1 MKRSLHATALSLA
14 SPVRTLPTCGSE
26 QDMLKGINATH
37 TWVSVT
43 ASFRKAST
51 DLRITFAAAL
61 LLCVAVNAIGQAPS
75 DLCVNSGAAN
85 QFPVGATCTP
95 ITFNKPNTFAANLT
109 PAGGTCNSGA
119 FGDAFGWFQA
129 TSTATTVTFAPTG
142 QDAILHVFSGTCA
155 APVQVACADAAGAG
169 GAESVSFATTIGTSY
184 FFRTQ
189 RFNANSQLNGTVC
202 VFNAPPPPAND
213 DPCGATALT
222 VGTSCTYVNS
232 TNLNATA
239 TTGVPAPGCAAYNG
253 GDVWFSV
260 VVPASGRIIF
270 DSNTGGI
277 TDGGMALYTTAPNT
291 CSGTFTLVEC
301 DDDDSVNGFMPYID
315 RSGLTP
321 GSTVWIRFWE
331 LNNDA
336 NGTFQICAY
345 SPTPPANNDPCG
357 ATALTVG
364 STCSFVNSTTFGATA
379 TTGIPA
385 PGCASYN
392 GGDVWFSAVVPA
404 GGRIIFD
411 SNTGGI
417 TDGGMALYTTAPNT
431 CSGTFTLL
439 ECDDDDSGN
448 GAMPYIDRPGL
459 TPGTTVWIRFWEYN
473 NDANG
478 TFQICAYAPT
488 PPANDDPCAATV
500 LPVGT
505 SCTPLA
511 STTTFASGTTGPP
524 APTCANYVGGDVWF
538 RLTVPAS
545 GSVIIETFANVITDG
560 GMAVYTS
567 PSCTGPFTQEY
578 CDDDG
583 GTGLMPYL
591 SMTGL
596 APGSTIWVRF
606 WEFGNDN
613 PGTFSICART
623 PPPPPAGD
631 CVYVL
636 NLFDSFGDG
645 WGSSNVGVRIN
656 GGAWTY
662 YTVGGS
668 TNQVL
673 LGMMIGDFIELT
685 YDASGPFQGENSYS
699 LGLLGGGT
707 FFNSGSTPAAGP
719 SFGQLVDCVPP
730 PAAPQDCNGG
740 ATICNGQ
747 AFNNNSSN
755 TGNVVDL
762 NTANQGCLGG
772 GEQQGTW
779 YYFSPSSAGTI
790 GFTIAPVVATDY
802 DFAVWGPMTSVTCPP
817 PGPPLRCSFAAPA
830 GNTGLGNGATDP
842 SEGAGGDRWV
852 STINVLA
859 GQIYILYVDNF
870 STNGQAFNL
879 TWQLSSGA
887 SLDCSVLPVELVN
900 LKAEQQLHAVALTWT
915 TLSESV
921 SDHFLIERSVDGL
934 RFEPLAVLEAAG
946 QSSTPID
953 YALRDDTPVVG
964 DNQYRVTLID
974 VDGTALVS
982 NVVTAHYRPLG
993 TGIVVVPNPA
1003 KDIIHVNMAQ
1013 AKTAGTVLLLDATG
1027 RFVQQLA
1034 FNEGVTSV
1042 QLAIS
1047 ELDLGVYTILLN
1059 DLSGR
1064 RLDVASFVKE

>member
-1 MKRSLHATALSLA
+1 MKRSLHAIVLSLA
-14 SPVRTLPTCGSE
+14 SLCRSIRLPLERSLSDFLEPACAVPRGNALFASQLRRSGWYNLTLG
-26 QDMLKGINATH
+26 LFLLLA
-37 TWVSVT
+37 
-43 ASFRKAST
+43 T
-51 DLRITFAAAL
+51 DLS
-61 LLCVAVNAIGQAPS
+61 GQAPS

-85 QFPVGATCTP
+85 QFPVGASCTP

-109 PAGGTCNSGA
+109 PAGATCNSGA

-129 TSTATTVTFAPTG
+129 TSTLTTITYAPTA
-142 QDAILHVFSGTCA
+142 QDAVLHVFSGTCA
-155 APVQVACADAAGAG
+155 APVQVACADAALAG
-169 GAESVSFATTIGTSY
+169 GAETVTFATTIGTSY
-184 FFRTQ
+184 FFRIQ
-189 RFNANSQLNGTVC
+189 RWNSNGVLNGSVC

-213 DPCGATALT
+213 NPCGATALT

-232 TNLNATA
+232 TTTSASG
-239 TTGVPAPGCAAYNG
+239 TTGV
-253 GDVWFSV
+253 
-260 VVPASGRIIF
+260 
-270 DSNTGGI
+270 
-277 TDGGMALYTTAPNT
+277 
-291 CSGTFTLVEC
+291 
-301 DDDDSVNGFMPYID
+301 
-315 RSGLTP
+315 
-321 GSTVWIRFWE
+321 
-331 LNNDA
+331 
-336 NGTFQICAY
+336 
-345 SPTPPANNDPCG
+345 
-357 ATALTVG
+357 
-364 STCSFVNSTTFGATA
+364 
-379 TTGIPA
+379 PA

-404 GGRIIFD
+404 GGRIVFD

-417 TDGGMALYTTAPNT
+417 TDGGMALYTTVPNN
-431 CSGTFTLL
+431 CSGTFTLV

-448 GAMPYIDRPGL
+448 GAMPYIDRSGL

-488 PPANDDPCAATV
+488 PPANDDPCGATV

-505 SCTPLA
+505 SCTPVS
-511 STTTFASGTTGPP
+511 STTLFASGTTGPP
-524 APTCANYVGGDVWF
+524 APTCANYTGGDVWF

-545 GSVIIETFANVITDG
+545 GSVILETFTGGITDG
-560 GMAVYTS
+560 GMAVYTA
-567 PSCTGPFTQEY
+567 PSCTGPFIQEY

-606 WEFGNDN
+606 WEYGNDN

-623 PPPPPAGD
+623 PPPPPVGD

-707 FFNSGSTPAAGP
+707 FFNSGASPAAGP

-730 PAAPQDCNGG
+730 PAAPQDCSGG

-779 YYFSPSSAGTI
+779 YYFSPSAAGTI

-817 PGPPLRCSFAAPA
+817 PGPPLRCSFAAPS
-830 GNTGLGNGATDP
+830 GNTGLGNGATDN

-879 TWQLSSGA
+879 TWQLSGGA

-900 LKAEQQLHAVALTWT
+900 LNAEQQQQTVALTWA
-915 TLSESV
+915 TLSESE
-921 SDHFLIERSVDGL
+921 SDHFVIERSRDGIH
-934 RFEPLAVLEAAG
+934 FSPLGTLSAAHT
-946 QSSTPID
+946 STAPID
-953 YALRDDTPVVG
+953 YLFHDKAPTQGENL
-964 DNQYRVTLID
+964 YRVTLID
-974 VDGTALVS
+974 QDGTALVS
-982 NVVTAHYRPLG
+982 NVVHAYYSGLEAR
-993 TGIVVVPNPA
+993 VVVIPNPA
-1003 KDIIHVNMAQ
+1003 KDIIHVTVPPAR
-1013 AKTAGTVLLLDATG
+1013 AEGTMLLLDATG
-1027 RFVQQLA
+1027 RLIRATSFK
-1034 FNEGVTSV
+1034 EGTTTVDLSI
-1042 QLAIS
+1042 AD
-1047 ELDLGVYTILLN
+1047 LDLGVYTVLLT
-1059 DLSGR
+1059 DALGR
-1064 RLDVASFVKE
+1064 RLGVASFVKE